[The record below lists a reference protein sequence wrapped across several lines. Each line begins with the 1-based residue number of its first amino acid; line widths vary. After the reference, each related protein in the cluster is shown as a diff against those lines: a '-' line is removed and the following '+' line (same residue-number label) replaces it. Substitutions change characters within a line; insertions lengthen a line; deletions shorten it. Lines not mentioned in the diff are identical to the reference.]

1 MHCWPMVNTLFLTT
15 NIYPEVVPLKN
26 TVANL
31 QTLMLQGII
40 SICLLAHHHINLSHR
55 IVAVMMD
62 IMAYASVGA
71 PMYAGWA
78 YDDM

>member
-1 MHCWPMVNTLFLTT
+1 
-15 NIYPEVVPLKN
+15 
-26 TVANL
+26 
-31 QTLMLQGII
+31 MLQGII